1 VQEGTGKQEPGRFT
15 IRLSF
20 SSLRARLLLLLCLA
34 LLPAYGF
41 ILFSALE
48 SRQQAADHARENARW
63 LIRLLGQEQRDLVE
77 SARQLLLS
85 LAQLPIVR
93 RPEWSA
99 LCSRTFA
106 DVRAKNINYA
116 NLGVIDADGTL
127 RCSALPLAGRVDLS
141 DRDYFREAMRTQSFA
156 IGDYQIGR
164 VSGNGSTNIAYPV
177 LDTAGHP
184 LAVVFIALDVGAL
197 ANRLVET
204 AALTEGSTLT
214 ILNSRGMI
222 LARHPEPEKWVG
234 KKLPN
239 AAVLRAILDGRGGD
253 TLEGAG
259 VDGVERLYTFAP
271 FYSTAANSVYV
282 SAGIPT
288 DAVYAEAN
296 SRLMRAAVLMIL
308 ITGAAI
314 VLARMGSQALV
325 LKPAAALMSAAR
337 RLGQG
342 ELAARTGLPHTA
354 DEFGQLAQTFDQMAA
369 SLEQKNELLT
379 VMGAMA
385 KVGGWEFDARTGKGT
400 WTDEVARI
408 HDVDSTDE
416 TDVAKGLTFY
426 QGEHRER
433 IEAAVRDAI
442 EHARPYDLELE
453 MVTPKGNRKWVR
465 TIGQPVLEA
474 GKVVKVWGSFQ
485 DITEHKRDAEEIRR
499 LNTDLERRVAER
511 TAQLE
516 AANKELEAFSYSVSH
531 DLRAPLR
538 AVDGYAQIL
547 EEEQAAR
554 LDADGWRV
562 LGVIRDS
569 ARQMGQ
575 LIDDLLAFSRL
586 GRKTLTPGEV
596 DMQALVQE
604 VLGELCALNETRWP
618 EIALGALPRA
628 RADRA
633 LLRQVW
639 ANLLANAV
647 KFSAAADRPH
657 IEVGALTDGGEHVF
671 YVRDNGAGFDMRYA
685 DKLFGV
691 FQRLHSADEFPGT
704 GVGLAIVKRVVAR
717 HGGRV
722 WAEGQ
727 PHAGATF
734 YFTLPATQGATHG

>member
-15 IRLSF
+15 IRPYF

-34 LLPAYGF
+34 LLPTYGF
-41 ILFSALE
+41 ILFSVLE

-63 LIRLLGQEQRDLVE
+63 LIRLLAQEQRDLVE

-106 DVRAKNINYA
+106 DVRAKNIYYA

-127 RCSALPLAGRVDLS
+127 RCSALPHADRVDLA
-141 DRDYFREAMRTQSFA
+141 DRDYFREALRTQSFA

-164 VSGNGSTNIAYPV
+164 VTGKSTTNIGYPV
-177 LDTAGHP
+177 LDAAGHP
-184 LAVVFIALDVGAL
+184 RAVVFIALDVGTL
-197 ANRLVET
+197 ANQLIKT

-385 KVGGWEFDARTGKGT
+385 KVGGWEFDTRTGKGS

-408 HDVDSTDE
+408 HDMDPKEE
-416 TDVAKGLTFY
+416 TNAELGLTFY
-426 QGEHRER
+426 QDESRRR
-433 IEAAVRDAI
+433 IEAAVKEGI
-442 EHARPYDLELE
+442 EHGTPYDLELE
-453 MVTPKGNRKWVR
+453 MITAKGNHKWVR
-465 TIGQPVLEA
+465 TIGQPVMEDGA
-474 GKVVKVWGSFQ
+474 VVRVRGSFQ

-499 LNTDLERRVAER
+499 LNAELERKVIER

-554 LDADGWRV
+554 LDADGQRV

-569 ARQMGQ
+569 ARHMGQ

-586 GRKTLTPGEV
+586 GRKTLAAGEI
-596 DMQALVQE
+596 DMQALVEE
-604 VLGELCALNETRWP
+604 VLGELRAHAETRWP
-618 EIALGALPRA
+618 QIALGDLPGA
-628 RADRA
+628 YGDRV

-639 ANLLANAV
+639 INLLSNAV
-647 KFSAAADRPH
+647 KFSTAADQPRV
-657 IEVGALTDGGEHVF
+657 EVGARRDGAELVF

-685 DKLFGV
+685 HKLFGV
-691 FQRLHSADEFPGT
+691 FQRLHSTDEFPGT
-704 GVGLAIVKRVVAR
+704 GVGLAIVQRVIAR

-734 YFTLPATQGATHG
+734 YFTLPAPRGALHG